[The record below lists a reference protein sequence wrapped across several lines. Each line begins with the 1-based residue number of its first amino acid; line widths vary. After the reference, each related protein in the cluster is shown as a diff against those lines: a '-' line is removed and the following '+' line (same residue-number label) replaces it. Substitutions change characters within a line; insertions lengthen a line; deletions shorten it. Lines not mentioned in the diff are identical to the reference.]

1 MLGMQS
7 MTVEEMRSVKGG
19 YCKENSYQG
28 TTFCCPGNKKELQGI
43 VEYMQRIG
51 RTDMAAA
58 FVKFCYEDCGMN

>member
-19 YCKENSYQG
+19 YCKENAYQG
-28 TTFCCPGNKKELQGI
+28 TNKKELQGI